1 MIILIIILLLTSL
14 FFSGSE
20 TALTAVD
27 KVKLQAKVQ
36 DGDMKAARLMG
47 IVSRPSEFIT
57 TILIGNNISNII
69 LPTLVTI
76 LALDYGW
83 NVAAASAVLTV
94 TIILFAEVVPKSIAA
109 AFPERVS
116 YLVMPIIRLV
126 IIILKPVTVI
136 LNFLTD
142 NITKILSRGEQ
153 PAWTVSKDELVNLID
168 IANAEGVL
176 KGRETNRIK
185 GILDFRDLNVKDI
198 MSTPRTEMDAIKV
211 GTPYDEVVDT
221 VVNLMH
227 TRYPIYGENLDD
239 IVGVFHT
246 KYLLKWSLHP
256 EKDLLDFSDTDPL
269 TVKEFDSV
277 ENVLRKMTKERRH
290 LAIVLDEY
298 GGTEGIVTH
307 EDIIENML
315 GFDIEDETD
324 VRSDALV
331 DKMTEDEIICDG
343 RITLHRLNTQ
353 FDTEIPEEEDTL
365 SGYLFK
371 EFNDIPVQGDVFR
384 NEALGL
390 RFEVMVME
398 NQTIRTIRILKEQ
411 PQGDEEAD
419 VNYR

>member
-1 MIILIIILLLTSL
+1 MIFLVIILLFTSL

-36 DGDMKAARLMG
+36 DGDSKAARLMG

-76 LALDYGW
+76 LALEYGW
-83 NVAAASAVLTV
+83 SVAAASAVLTI

-109 AFPERVS
+109 AFPEKVS
-116 YLVMPIIRLV
+116 YLVMPVIR
-126 IIILKPVTVI
+126 IFIILFKPITVI
-136 LNFLTD
+136 LNLITD

-153 PAWTVSKDELVNLID
+153 PSWTVSKDELVNLID

-176 KGRETNRIK
+176 KVRERNRIK

-198 MSTPRTEMDAIKV
+198 MSTPRTEMDAIRVDTPYEEVV
-211 GTPYDEVVDT
+211 GTVVS
-221 VVNLMH
+221 LMH
-227 TRYPIYGENLDD
+227 TRYPVYEENLDD

-246 KYLLKWSLHP
+246 KYLLKWSLEP

-269 TVKEFDSV
+269 TVKEFDAV
-277 ENVLRKMTKERRH
+277 EDVLRKMTKERRH

-331 DKMTEDEIICDG
+331 EKMTKDEIICDG

-353 FDTEIPEEEDTL
+353 FETAIPEEEDTL

-371 EFNDIPVQGDVFR
+371 EFNDIPVQGDVFK

-398 NQTIRTIRILKEQ
+398 NQTIRTIRILKEE
-411 PQGDEEAD
+411 PQEDEGKEED
-419 VNYR
+419 HR

>member
-1 MIILIIILLLTSL
+1 MIVLIIILLFTSL

-47 IVSRPSEFIT
+47 IVSKPSEFIT

-76 LALDYGW
+76 TALEYGW
-83 NVAAASAVLTV
+83 NVAVASAVLTV

-109 AFPERVS
+109 AFPEKVS
-116 YLVMPIIRLV
+116 YLVMPVIRLV
-126 IIILKPVTVI
+126 IIVLKPVTVI

-239 IVGVFHT
+239 IIGVFHT

-384 NEALGL
+384 NEELGL

-411 PQGDEEAD
+411 PQEHEEAD
-419 VNYR
+419 GNYR

>member
-1 MIILIIILLLTSL
+1 MVFLIIILLFTSF

-36 DGDMKAARLMG
+36 DGDKKAAKLLG
-47 IVSRPSEFIT
+47 VISKPGEFIT
-57 TILIGNNISNII
+57 TILIGNNIANIL
-69 LPTLVTI
+69 LPTVVTAMAI
-76 LALDYGW
+76 DYGW
-83 NVAAASAVLTV
+83 SVAIASAALTV
-94 TIILFAEVVPKSIAA
+94 TIILFAEVIPKSIAA
-109 AFPERVS
+109 AFPEQISNIVRP
-116 YLVMPIIRLV
+116 PITL
-126 IIILKPVTVI
+126 IIIIFKPLTII
-136 LNFLTD
+136 LNFITD

-176 KGRETNRIK
+176 KVRERDRIK

-198 MSTPRTEMDAIKV
+198 MSTPRTEMDAIKADAS
-211 GTPYDEVVDT
+211 YDEVLET
-221 VVNLMH
+221 VVGLMH
-227 TRYPIYGENLDD
+227 TRYPIYDENLDD

-246 KYLLKWSLHP
+246 KYLLKWSLSP
-256 EKDLLDFSDTDPL
+256 EKNLLDFSDPDPL
-269 TVKEFDSV
+269 TVKEFDAV
-277 ENVLRKMTKERRH
+277 ETVLRKMTKERRH

-324 VRSDALV
+324 VKDDALV
-331 DKMTEDEIICDG
+331 DKMTKDEIICDG

-353 FDTEIPEEEDTL
+353 FETDIPEEEDTL

-371 EFNDIPVQGDVFR
+371 EFNDIPVQGDVFK
-384 NEALGL
+384 NKELGL
-390 RFEVMVME
+390 RFEVVVME
-398 NQTIRTIRILKEQ
+398 SQTIRTIRILKEELDD
-411 PQGDEEAD
+411 DEND
-419 VNYR
+419 SSH

>member
-1 MIILIIILLLTSL
+1 MIFLVIILLFTSL

-36 DGDMKAARLMG
+36 DGDSKAARLMG

-76 LALDYGW
+76 LALEYGW
-83 NVAAASAVLTV
+83 SVAAASAVLTII
-94 TIILFAEVVPKSIAA
+94 IILFAEVVPKSIAA
-109 AFPERVS
+109 AFPEKVS
-116 YLVMPIIRLV
+116 YLVMPVIR
-126 IIILKPVTVI
+126 IFIILFKPITVI
-136 LNFLTD
+136 LNLITD

-153 PAWTVSKDELVNLID
+153 PSWTVSKDELVNLID

-176 KGRETNRIK
+176 KVRERNRIK

-198 MSTPRTEMDAIKV
+198 MSTPRTEMDAIRV
-211 GTPYDEVVDT
+211 DTPYEEVVDT
-221 VVNLMH
+221 VVSLMH
-227 TRYPIYGENLDD
+227 TRYPVYEENLDD

-246 KYLLKWSLHP
+246 KYLLKWSLEP
-256 EKDLLDFSDTDPL
+256 EKGLLDFSDTDPL
-269 TVKEFDSV
+269 TVKEFDAV
-277 ENVLRKMTKERRH
+277 EDVLRKMTKERRH

-324 VRSDALV
+324 VRSDALIE
-331 DKMTEDEIICDG
+331 KMTKDEIICDG

-353 FDTEIPEEEDTL
+353 FDTEIPEEEDTV

-371 EFNDIPVQGDVFR
+371 EFNDIPVQGDVFK
-384 NEALGL
+384 NEVLGL

-398 NQTIRTIRILKEQ
+398 NQTIRTIRILKEE
-411 PQGDEEAD
+411 PQEDEGKEE
-419 VNYR
+419 NHR

>member
-1 MIILIIILLLTSL
+1 MVFLIIFLLFASL

-36 DGDMKAARLMG
+36 DGDKKAAKLLRVVAKPG
-47 IVSRPSEFIT
+47 EFIT
-57 TILIGNNISNII
+57 TILIGNNIANIL
-69 LPTLVTI
+69 LPTVVTAMAI
-76 LALDYGW
+76 DYGW
-83 NVAAASAVLTV
+83 SVAIASAAVTV
-94 TIILFAEVVPKSIAA
+94 TIILFAEVIPKSVAA
-109 AFPERVS
+109 AFPEQISHIVRP
-116 YLVMPIIRLV
+116 PITL
-126 IIILKPVTVI
+126 IIIIFKPLTI
-136 LNFLTD
+136 MLNFITD
-142 NITKILSRGEQ
+142 NITKVLSRGEQ

-176 KGRETNRIK
+176 KVRERNRIK

-211 GTPYDEVVDT
+211 DSSYDEVLET
-221 VVNLMH
+221 VVSLMH
-227 TRYPIYGENLDD
+227 TRYPIYDENLDD

-246 KYLLKWSLHP
+246 KYLLKWSLSS
-256 EKDLLDFSDTDPL
+256 EKNLIDFADPDPL
-269 TVKEFDSV
+269 TVKEFDAV
-277 ENVLRKMTKERRH
+277 ETVLRKMTKERRH

-324 VRSDALV
+324 VKGDALV
-331 DKMTEDEIICDG
+331 DKMTKDEIICDG

-353 FDTEIPEEEDTL
+353 FETEIPEEEDTL

-371 EFNDIPVQGDVFR
+371 EFNDIPVQGDVFK
-384 NEALGL
+384 NKELGL
-390 RFEVMVME
+390 RFEVVVME
-398 NQTIRTIRILKEQ
+398 SQTIRTIRILKEE
-411 PQGDEEAD
+411 PEDDEND
-419 VNYR
+419 DSSH

>member
-1 MIILIIILLLTSL
+1 MIVLIIILLFTSL

-27 KVKLQAKVQ
+27 KMKLQAKVQ

-47 IVSRPSEFIT
+47 IVSKPSEFIT

-76 LALDYGW
+76 TALEYGW

-109 AFPERVS
+109 AFPEKVS

-126 IIILKPVTVI
+126 IIVLKPVTVI

-211 GTPYDEVVDT
+211 GTPYEEVVDT

-239 IVGVFHT
+239 IIGVFHT
-246 KYLLKWSLHP
+246 KYLLKWSLDP

-277 ENVLRKMTKERRH
+277 EKVLRKMTKERRH

-384 NEALGL
+384 NEELGL

-411 PQGDEEAD
+411 PQEHEAAD
-419 VNYR
+419 GNYR

>member
-1 MIILIIILLLTSL
+1 MVFLIILLLFASF

-27 KVKLQAKVQ
+27 KVKLQTKVQ
-36 DGDMKAARLMG
+36 DGDRKAARLMG

-57 TILIGNNISNII
+57 TILIGNNISNIV
-69 LPTLVTI
+69 LPTLLTLMAI
-76 LALDYGW
+76 DYGW
-83 NVAAASAVLTV
+83 NVVIVIAVLTF
-94 TIILFAEVVPKSIAA
+94 TIILFAEVMPKAIAA
-109 AFPERVS
+109 AFPERTAYMV
-116 YLVMPIIRLV
+116 LPLMRIF
-126 IIILKPVTVI
+126 IIIFKPLTVI
-136 LNFLTD
+136 LNFITD

-185 GILDFRDLNVKDI
+185 GILDFRTLNVKDI
-198 MSTPRTEMDAIKV
+198 MSTPRTEMDAIRV
-211 GTPYDEVVDT
+211 DTPYDEVVET
-221 VVNLMH
+221 VVSLMH
-227 TRYPIYGENLDD
+227 TRYPVYGENLDD

-246 KYLLKWSLHP
+246 KYLLKWSLHL
-256 EKDLLDFSDTDPL
+256 EKTLLDFSDRDPL
-269 TVKEFDSV
+269 TVREFDPV
-277 ENVLRKMTKERRH
+277 EDVLRKMTKERRH
-290 LAIVLDEY
+290 LAVVLDEY

-331 DKMTEDEIICDG
+331 EKMTDDEIICDG

-353 FDTEIPEEEDTL
+353 FETEIPEEEDTL

-398 NQTIRTIRILKEQ
+398 NQTIRTIRILKEAS
-411 PQGDEEAD
+411 GEDKGTEED
-419 VNYR
+419 YT

>member
-1 MIILIIILLLTSL
+1 MVFLIIILLFTSL

-27 KVKLQAKVQ
+27 KVKLQARVQ
-36 DGDMKAARLMG
+36 DGDKKAAKLLG
-47 IVSRPSEFIT
+47 IVSKPGEFIT
-57 TILIGNNISNII
+57 TILIGNNIANIL
-69 LPTLVTI
+69 LPTVVTAMAI
-76 LALDYGW
+76 DYGW
-83 NVAAASAVLTV
+83 SVAIASAALTV
-94 TIILFAEVVPKSIAA
+94 TIILFAEVIPKSIAA
-109 AFPERVS
+109 AFPEQISNIVRP
-116 YLVMPIIRLV
+116 PITL
-126 IIILKPVTVI
+126 IIIIFKPLTLI
-136 LNFLTD
+136 LNFITD

-176 KGRETNRIK
+176 KIRERNRIK

-211 GTPYDEVVDT
+211 DSSYDEVLET
-221 VVNLMH
+221 VVGLMH
-227 TRYPIYGENLDD
+227 TRYPIYDENLDD

-246 KYLLKWSLHP
+246 KYLLKWSLNP
-256 EKDLLDFSDTDPL
+256 EKSLMDFSDPDPL
-269 TVKEFDSV
+269 TVKEFDAV
-277 ENVLRKMTKERRH
+277 ETVLRKMTKERRH

-324 VRSDALV
+324 VRGDALV
-331 DKMTEDEIICDG
+331 DKMTKDEIICDG

-353 FDTEIPEEEDTL
+353 FETEIPEEEDTL

-371 EFNDIPVQGDVFR
+371 EFNDIPVQGDVFK
-384 NEALGL
+384 NKALGL
-390 RFEVMVME
+390 RFEVVVME
-398 NQTIRTIRILKEQ
+398 SQTIRTIRILKEE
-411 PQGDEEAD
+411 PEDDEND
-419 VNYR
+419 DNSH

>member
-1 MIILIIILLLTSL
+1 LIVLVIILLLTSL

-27 KVKLQAKVQ
+27 KVKLQARGQ
-36 DGDMKAARLMG
+36 EGDRKAARLMG
-47 IVSRPSEFIT
+47 IVSKPSEFIT
-57 TILIGNNISNII
+57 TILIGNNIANII

-76 LALDYGW
+76 MALEYGW
-83 NVAAASAVLTV
+83 NVAAASAVLTI
-94 TIILFAEVVPKSIAA
+94 TIILIAEVLPKSIAA
-109 AFPERVS
+109 AFPES
-116 YLVMPIIRLV
+116 IAYLVMPVIRMV
-126 IIILKPVTVI
+126 IIILKPVTVV

-142 NITKILSRGEQ
+142 NITKVLSRGEQ
-153 PAWTVSKDELVNLID
+153 PAWTVSKDELSNLID

-176 KGRETNRIK
+176 KGRERNRIQ

-198 MSTPRTEMDAIKV
+198 MSTPRTEMDAIRV

-227 TRYPIYGENLDD
+227 TRYPVYGENLDD
-239 IVGVFHT
+239 IIGVFHT

-269 TVKEFDSV
+269 TVREFEPV
-277 ENVLRKMTKERRH
+277 EDVLRKMTKERRH
-290 LAIVLDEY
+290 LAIVLDEF
-298 GGTEGIVTH
+298 GRTEGIVTH

-353 FDTEIPEEEDTL
+353 FETEIPEEEDTL

-390 RFEVMVME
+390 RFEVLVME
-398 NQTIRTIRILKEQ
+398 NQTIRTIRILKEA
-411 PQGDEEAD
+411 PNEDETDE
-419 VNYR
+419 NFR

>member
-1 MIILIIILLLTSL
+1 MVFLIIFLLFASF

-36 DGDMKAARLMG
+36 DGNKKAAKLLG
-47 IVSRPSEFIT
+47 VVSKPGEFIT
-57 TILIGNNISNII
+57 TILIGNNITNIL
-69 LPTLVTI
+69 LPTVVTAMAI
-76 LALDYGW
+76 DYGW
-83 NVAAASAVLTV
+83 SVSIASAAVTV
-94 TIILFAEVVPKSIAA
+94 TIILFAEVILKSIAA
-109 AFPERVS
+109 AFPEQVANSVRP
-116 YLVMPIIRLV
+116 PITM
-126 IIILKPVTVI
+126 IIIIFKPLTMI
-136 LNFLTD
+136 LNFITD

-176 KGRETNRIK
+176 KGRERNRIK

-198 MSTPRTEMDAIKV
+198 MSTPRTEMDAIRV
-211 GTPYDEVVDT
+211 DASYDEVLET
-221 VVNLMH
+221 VVGLMH
-227 TRYPIYGENLDD
+227 TRYPIYDENLDD

-246 KYLLKWSLHP
+246 KYLLKWSLSP
-256 EKDLLDFSDTDPL
+256 EKNLIDFSDPDPL
-269 TVKEFDSV
+269 TVKEFDAV

-324 VRSDALV
+324 VKRDALV
-331 DKMTEDEIICDG
+331 DKMTKDEIICDG

-353 FDTEIPEEEDTL
+353 FETEIPEEADTL

-371 EFNDIPVQGDVFR
+371 EFNDIPVQGDVFK
-384 NEALGL
+384 NKALGL
-390 RFEVMVME
+390 RFEVVVME
-398 NQTIRTIRILKEQ
+398 SQTIRTIRILKEE
-411 PQGDEEAD
+411 PDDDESDENND
-419 VNYR
+419 

>member
-1 MIILIIILLLTSL
+1 MVFLIIFLLFASL

-36 DGDMKAARLMG
+36 DGDKKAAKLLRVVAKPG
-47 IVSRPSEFIT
+47 EFIT
-57 TILIGNNISNII
+57 TILIGNNIANIL
-69 LPTLVTI
+69 LPTVVTAMAI
-76 LALDYGW
+76 DYGW
-83 NVAAASAVLTV
+83 SVAIASAAVTV
-94 TIILFAEVVPKSIAA
+94 TIILFAEVIPKSVAA
-109 AFPERVS
+109 AFPEQISHIVRP
-116 YLVMPIIRLV
+116 PITL
-126 IIILKPVTVI
+126 IIIIFKPLTI
-136 LNFLTD
+136 MLNFITD
-142 NITKILSRGEQ
+142 NITKVLSRGEQ

-176 KGRETNRIK
+176 KVRERNRIK

-211 GTPYDEVVDT
+211 DSSYDEVLET
-221 VVNLMH
+221 VVSLMH
-227 TRYPIYGENLDD
+227 TRYPIYDENLDD

-246 KYLLKWSLHP
+246 KYLLKWSLSP
-256 EKDLLDFSDTDPL
+256 EKNLIDFADPDPL
-269 TVKEFDSV
+269 TVKEFDAV
-277 ENVLRKMTKERRH
+277 ETVLRKMTKERRH

-324 VRSDALV
+324 VKGDALV
-331 DKMTEDEIICDG
+331 DKMTKDEIICDG

-353 FDTEIPEEEDTL
+353 FETEIPEEEDTL

-371 EFNDIPVQGDVFR
+371 EFNDIPVQGDVYK
-384 NEALGL
+384 NKELGL
-390 RFEVMVME
+390 RFEVVVME
-398 NQTIRTIRILKEQ
+398 SQTIRTIRILKEE
-411 PQGDEEAD
+411 PEDDEND
-419 VNYR
+419 DSSH